1 MFTSSFM
8 KPVILLHL
16 LMDAEG
22 HILDLYNHNLLVL
35 VEYESTS
42 YWNMSWF
49 SGSRFSSAFKRQLSP
64 LTLNVIIR
72 LPGRLGEPEEVAGLV
87 EFLALNPAAS
97 YITGQ
102 VHDTMT
108 TFALNFSECYFI
120 AFQLT
125 LVTRRCLPLTEGW

>member
-1 MFTSSFM
+1 M

-87 EFLALNPAAS
+87 EFLALDPAAS

-102 VHDTMT
+102 VHECMT
-108 TFALNFSECYFI
+108 LRIHLPSFLQFYFI
-120 AFQLT
+120 TFQLT
-125 LVTRRCLPLTEGW
+125 LVTHR